1 MKWLKKLLGMEPVAT
16 PSAPAD
22 AGAKA
27 FDNMAKTLS
36 APEVKVTTVT
46 TPPAPEPK
54 VETVTVVAEPAPE
67 VQAVAVKVE
76 EAIAEVKPKAPRK
89 PRAKKEQPKAPRKP
103 RAKKEANPAGWPFP
117 GNVPA
122 EGAAKPAVRKPAV
135 RTAKAK

>member
-16 PSAPAD
+16 SSAPAD

-36 APEVKVTTVT
+36 AP
-46 TPPAPEPK
+46 PAP
-54 VETVTVVAEPAPE
+54 VETVTVAPVVAPE
-67 VQAVAVKVE
+67 VQTIAVKAE
-76 EAIAEVKPKAPRK
+76 EAVVEAKPKAPRK
-89 PRAKKEQPKAPRKP
+89 PRAKKEPV
-103 RAKKEANPAGWPFP
+103 KKETGWPFP

>member
-16 PSAPAD
+16 SSAPAD

-27 FDNMAKTLS
+27 FDNMATTLS
-36 APEVKVTTVT
+36 THKENVTTVT
-46 TPPAPEPK
+46 VAPAPEPK

-67 VQAVAVKVE
+67 VQAVAVAVQEAVVE
-76 EAIAEVKPKAPRK
+76 AKPKAPRK
-89 PRAKKEQPKAPRKP
+89 PRAKKEPV
-103 RAKKEANPAGWPFP
+103 KKETGWPFP

>member
-16 PSAPAD
+16 SSAPAD
-22 AGAKA
+22 SGAKA

-46 TPPAPEPK
+46 APPAPEPK

-89 PRAKKEQPKAPRKP
+89 PRAKKEPV
-103 RAKKEANPAGWPFP
+103 KKETGWPFP

-122 EGAAKPAVRKPAV
+122 ECTAKPAVRKPAV

>member
-1 MKWLKKLLGMEPVAT
+1 MEPVAT

-27 FDNMAKTLS
+27 FNTMAEALS
-36 APEVKVTTVT
+36 AIPV
-46 TPPAPEPK
+46 PQPK

-67 VQAVAVKVE
+67 VQAIAAKVE
-76 EAIAEVKPKAPRK
+76 EYGSTAIPLAEASPEIRLPAPKAPRK
-89 PRAKKEQPKAPRKP
+89 PRAKKEPV
-103 RAKKEANPAGWPFP
+103 KKETGWPFP

-122 EGAAKPAVRKPAV
+122 EGTAKPAVRKPAV

>member
-16 PSAPAD
+16 SSAPAD

-36 APEVKVTTVT
+36 

-67 VQAVAVKVE
+67 VQAIAAKVE
-76 EAIAEVKPKAPRK
+76 EYGNTAIPLAEVSPEIVL
-89 PRAKKEQPKAPRKP
+89 AKPKAPRKP

-122 EGAAKPAVRKPAV
+122 EGKAKPAARSVR
-135 RTAKAK
+135 AK

>member
-16 PSAPAD
+16 SSAPAD

-27 FDNMAKTLS
+27 FDTMATTLS
-36 APEVKVTTVT
+36 
-46 TPPAPEPK
+46 TPPAP
-54 VETVTVVAEPAPE
+54 VETVTVAPVVAPE
-67 VQAVAVKVE
+67 VQTIAVKVE
-76 EAIAEVKPKAPRK
+76 EAVAEAKPKAPRK
-89 PRAKKEQPKAPRKP
+89 PRAKKEPV
-103 RAKKEANPAGWPFP
+103 KKETGWPFP

>member
-1 MKWLKKLLGMEPVAT
+1 MEPVAT
-16 PSAPAD
+16 SSAPAD

-36 APEVKVTTVT
+36 
-46 TPPAPEPK
+46 TPPAPELK

-76 EAIAEVKPKAPRK
+76 EAIVEAKPKAPRK
-89 PRAKKEQPKAPRKP
+89 PRAKKEPV
-103 RAKKEANPAGWPFP
+103 KKETGWPFP

-122 EGAAKPAVRKPAV
+122 EGTSKPSAKPAVRTV
-135 RTAKAK
+135 KAK

>member
-46 TPPAPEPK
+46 VAPAPEPK

-76 EAIAEVKPKAPRK
+76 EAIAEAKPKAPRK
-89 PRAKKEQPKAPRKP
+89 PRAKKEPV
-103 RAKKEANPAGWPFP
+103 KKEANPAGWPFP

-122 EGAAKPAVRKPAV
+122 EGAVKPVVRKPAV

>member
-16 PSAPAD
+16 SSAPAD

-46 TPPAPEPK
+46 IPPAPEPK

-89 PRAKKEQPKAPRKP
+89 PRAKKEPV
-103 RAKKEANPAGWPFP
+103 KKETGWPFP

>member
-36 APEVKVTTVT
+36 AS
-46 TPPAPEPK
+46 PAPEPK
-54 VETVTVVAEPAPE
+54 VETVTVIAEPAPE

-76 EAIAEVKPKAPRK
+76 EYGNTAIPLAEVSPEIVLVK
-89 PRAKKEQPKAPRKP
+89 PKAPRKP

-122 EGAAKPAVRKPAV
+122 EGKAKPAV

>member
-16 PSAPAD
+16 SSAPAD

-46 TPPAPEPK
+46 VAPAPEPK
-54 VETVTVVAEPAPE
+54 VDTVTVVAEPAPE

-76 EAIAEVKPKAPRK
+76 EAIAEAKPKAPRK
-89 PRAKKEQPKAPRKP
+89 PRAKKEPV
-103 RAKKEANPAGWPFP
+103 KKETGWPFP

-122 EGAAKPAVRKPAV
+122 EGVAKPAVRKPAV

>member
-16 PSAPAD
+16 SSAPAD

-76 EAIAEVKPKAPRK
+76 EAIAEAKPKAPRK
-89 PRAKKEQPKAPRKP
+89 PRAKKEPV
-103 RAKKEANPAGWPFP
+103 KKETGWPFP

>member
-46 TPPAPEPK
+46 APPAPEPK
-54 VETVTVVAEPAPE
+54 VETVTVVTEPAPE
-67 VQAVAVKVE
+67 VQAVAAKVE
-76 EAIAEVKPKAPRK
+76 EYGNTAIPL
-89 PRAKKEQPKAPRKP
+89 AKVSPEIVLAKPKAPRKP

>member
-16 PSAPAD
+16 SSAPAD

-46 TPPAPEPK
+46 VAPAPEPK
-54 VETVTVVAEPAPE
+54 VDTVTVVAEPAPE
-67 VQAVAVKVE
+67 VQAVAAKVE
-76 EAIAEVKPKAPRK
+76 EAIVETKPKAPRK
-89 PRAKKEQPKAPRKP
+89 PRAKKEPV
-103 RAKKEANPAGWPFP
+103 KKETGWPFP

-122 EGAAKPAVRKPAV
+122 EGAAKPAVKKPAV
-135 RTAKAK
+135 RTVKAK

>member
-46 TPPAPEPK
+46 VAPAPEPK

-76 EAIAEVKPKAPRK
+76 EAIVEAKPKAPRK
-89 PRAKKEQPKAPRKP
+89 PRAKKEPV
-103 RAKKEANPAGWPFP
+103 KKETGWPFP

>member
-16 PSAPAD
+16 SSAPAD
-22 AGAKA
+22 AGTKA

-36 APEVKVTTVT
+36 

-76 EAIAEVKPKAPRK
+76 EAIAEAKPKAPRK
-89 PRAKKEQPKAPRKP
+89 PRAKKEPV
-103 RAKKEANPAGWPFP
+103 KKETGWPFP

-122 EGAAKPAVRKPAV
+122 EGTAKPAVRKPAV

>member
-36 APEVKVTTVT
+36 APEHKLTVVAVS
-46 TPPAPEPK
+46 PALEPK

-76 EAIAEVKPKAPRK
+76 EAVVE
-89 PRAKKEQPKAPRKP
+89 AKPKAPRKP

-122 EGAAKPAVRKPAV
+122 EGKAKPAV

>member
-16 PSAPAD
+16 SSAPAD

-36 APEVKVTTVT
+36 
-46 TPPAPEPK
+46 TPPASEPK

-67 VQAVAVKVE
+67 VQAVAVSVQEAVVE
-76 EAIAEVKPKAPRK
+76 AKPKAPRK
-89 PRAKKEQPKAPRKP
+89 PRAKKAPFKN
-103 RAKKEANPAGWPFP
+103 ESEWPFP

-122 EGAAKPAVRKPAV
+122 EGKAKPAARSVR
-135 RTAKAK
+135 AK

>member
-27 FDNMAKTLS
+27 FDNMATTLS
-36 APEVKVTTVT
+36 AHKENVTIVT
-46 TPPAPEPK
+46 APVAPEPK

-76 EAIAEVKPKAPRK
+76 EAIVE
-89 PRAKKEQPKAPRKP
+89 AKPKAPRKP

-122 EGAAKPAVRKPAV
+122 EGKAKPAARSVR
-135 RTAKAK
+135 AK

>member
-16 PSAPAD
+16 SSAPAD

-46 TPPAPEPK
+46 VAPVPEPK

-76 EAIAEVKPKAPRK
+76 EVIAEAKPKAPRK
-89 PRAKKEQPKAPRKP
+89 PRAKKEPV
-103 RAKKEANPAGWPFP
+103 KKETGWPFP